1 MSYVA
6 ISKVSFPASEKEGI
20 KAVGLAMVEIAKTQ
34 PGFVSIAF
42 HESDE
47 GNETMMYWVWE
58 TKEDHENCMKSD
70 VWLELMQK
78 SRSLFSNQEVTFSI
92 TTYTRIA

>member
-1 MSYVA
+1 MNYVA
-6 ISKVSFPASEKEGI
+6 ISKVSFPASEKEDI

-47 GNETMMYWVWE
+47 GNETMMYWEWE
-58 TKEDHENCMKSD
+58 TKADHENCMKSD
-70 VWLELMQK
+70 DWTALMQQ
-78 SRSLFSNQEVTFSI
+78 SGSLFQNEAVTFSI
-92 TTYTRIA
+92 TTYQRIA